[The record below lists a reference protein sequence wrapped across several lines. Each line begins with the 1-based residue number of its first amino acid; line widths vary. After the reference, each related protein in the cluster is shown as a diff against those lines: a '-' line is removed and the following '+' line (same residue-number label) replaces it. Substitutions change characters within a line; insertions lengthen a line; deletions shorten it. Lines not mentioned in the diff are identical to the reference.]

1 MSLRGVRLGG
11 RRSNLNKTGL
21 TMVEL
26 MIATL
31 LLGVIFLAVSSLYL
45 ASQKF
50 YITATQKIIIGYEVQ
65 YAIQHIYKN
74 AMIGFGDKNT
84 PSFQIIGAS
93 ELDIN
98 INSNDP
104 LTAGNY
110 SSVTSYR
117 YYKSGNT
124 LMFDKGTPLDNTD
137 DESLVPKVTVTAI
150 NFIKDVGSNTVTGDI
165 TATYGTQTLTFYFAC
180 YPRLASFEL
189 IP

>member
-1 MSLRGVRLGG
+1 MSSGMSRLFK
-11 RRSNLNKTGL
+11 RNKTGL

-31 LLGVIFLAVSSLYL
+31 LLSVIFLAISSLYL
-45 ASQKF
+45 VSQKF

-84 PSFQIIGAS
+84 PSFRITGAS
-93 ELDIN
+93 GENQLDIN

-117 YYKSGNT
+117 YYKSDNT

-137 DESLVPKVTVTAI
+137 DESLVPKVTVTAVSFTESG
-150 NFIKDVGSNTVTGDI
+150 NALTGYI
-165 TATYGTQTLTFYFAC
+165 TAKCGIQDETLTFYFAC
-180 YPRLASFEL
+180 YPRLASFN
-189 IP
+189 